1 VRRILVTTILV
12 AALLP
17 LVAACQR
24 SYYEP
29 PPGEIVEAE
38 PCDCEEPCPDC
49 ICEEGGK
56 APAPA
61 PAAESEGESAIP
73 GGL

>member
-1 VRRILVTTILV
+1 MRRILVTTILV

-24 SYYEP
+24 SVNELPAGELVEP
-29 PPGEIVEAE
+29 E

-49 ICEEGGK
+49 ICEEGGETL
-56 APAPA
+56 APTT
-61 PAAESEGESAIP
+61 AAESEGESEIP
-73 GGL
+73 GGP

>member
-1 VRRILVTTILV
+1 VHRIIVTTILV

-17 LVAACQR
+17 LVAACQK
-24 SYYEP
+24 SYEEL
-29 PPGEIVEAE
+29 PPGELVEAE

-49 ICEEGGK
+49 ICEEPGE

-61 PAAESEGESAIP
+61 TAAENDAEGGNP
-73 GGL
+73 GGR